1 MSCIKFCQNC
11 RSKNNQDLF
20 DSGYYNWL
28 DDDCYECPMKDCGQ
42 NLIDIKLSKEDFDI
56 ITSISRDITFLES
69 MISLKEKD
77 PIEYQLKLSQFK
89 VAVGQQEQARVAR
102 EESNKVRCPKCGS
115 TQITTGA
122 RGVNHF
128 WGFIGASKTVNRCGN
143 CGHTWAP
150 R

>member
-1 MSCIKFCQNC
+1 
-11 RSKNNQDLF
+11 
-20 DSGYYNWL
+20 
-28 DDDCYECPMKDCGQ
+28 
-42 NLIDIKLSKEDFDI
+42 
-56 ITSISRDITFLES
+56 
-69 MISLKEKD
+69 MISLKEKN

-89 VAVGQQEQARVAR
+89 AATGQQEQARVAR